1 MPITSAAME
10 LISRF
15 PAPLTGA
22 DGEADG
28 LLAVDEGDVV
38 DDRVDL
44 TTAAELLLLL
54 LGLPAGALPAGAL
67 PPDDGLPVGAGA
79 AGVAVAVAG
88 GGDAWGALPTGV
100 TWIWPS
106 EYWETGAGAEV
117 GLADVDLMEAHGVVL
132 PWIWPACRVSG
143 PELTH
148 LHAFQG

>member
-1 MPITSAAME
+1 ME

-28 LLAVDEGDVV
+28 LLAVDEGDGADDET

-44 TTAAELLLLL
+44 TTAELLLLL
-54 LGLPAGALPAGAL
+54 PLLLGLAAEA
-67 PPDDGLPVGAGA
+67 PPDGLAVGAGA

-88 GGDAWGALPTGV
+88 GAWGALPAGV

-106 EYWETGAGAEV
+106 EN
-117 GLADVDLMEAHGVVL
+117 
-132 PWIWPACRVSG
+132 
-143 PELTH
+143 
-148 LHAFQG
+148 